1 MTSMGFDPVDV
12 GQVHKFGVE
21 GTLISMSPLQK
32 FMLVVCICEYDI
44 VI

>member
-1 MTSMGFDPVDV
+1 MTSMGFDPGGRGTGPQIWSGGDINIDV
-12 GQVHKFGVE
+12 
-21 GTLISMSPLQK
+21 PLQK